1 MAALAALAAVS
12 WLGVAGDQLPL
23 GEWPL
28 AIGATGALHVALA
41 AMLYEPVVRLLLAGN
56 ARAIVPF
63 ALAAS
68 GLIPLL
74 LLVSAFADDYRRS
87 TK

>member
-1 MAALAALAAVS
+1 MHWLTSAARSWLAALAALAAVS

-28 AIGATGALHVALA
+28 AIGATGALHFALA

-56 ARAIVPF
+56 ARAIVR
-63 ALAAS
+63 
-68 GLIPLL
+68 
-74 LLVSAFADDYRRS
+74 VRR
-87 TK
+87 TEPVT